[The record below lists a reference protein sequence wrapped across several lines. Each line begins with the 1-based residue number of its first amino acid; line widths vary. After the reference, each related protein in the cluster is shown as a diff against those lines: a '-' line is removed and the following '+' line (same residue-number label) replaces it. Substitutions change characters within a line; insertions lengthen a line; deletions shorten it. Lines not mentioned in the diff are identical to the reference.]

1 MSEVAKELSQSD
13 DSSHIQPQE
22 LQLKWLKSGNIME
35 ILALSESR
43 APIDPSQR

>member
-1 MSEVAKELSQSD
+1 MAERAQEFYQSD
-13 DSSHIQPQE
+13 DSSRVQPQE
-22 LQLKWLKSGNIME
+22 LELKWLKSGNIME